1 MWIDLA
7 ERTTAQQRVIDLCE
21 VLRQTELADGALRK
35 SNLMWGSKPFLL
47 DYGQPAPYPSL
58 TVRARNV
65 RFAGKPEVG
74 TWTKSRLI

>member
-47 DYGQPAPYPSL
+47 DYGQTAPYSRQCGLLQPC
-58 TVRARNV
+58 
-65 RFAGKPEVG
+65 
-74 TWTKSRLI
+74 SRLS